1 MPSAEFDSL
10 DDMPSP
16 LPTELPPVAAEVAT
30 VNVVPAS
37 TPLRSRLVDNA
48 MTEIAMLA
56 MKIVQVN
63 AIVVEVSMVLG
74 IKKIIPIQAHI
85 EITIIGMLHRNPIPW
100 PIEPSSIATR
110 GTMAIARTA
119 MSKPG

>member
-1 MPSAEFDSL
+1 MPIPRA
-10 DDMPSP
+10 MY
-16 LPTELPPVAAEVAT
+16 AEVAT

-37 TPLRSRLVDNA
+37 TPLRSRFFDNA

-56 MKIVQVN
+56 MKIVQNN
-63 AIVVEVSMVLG
+63 AIVVEVSMMLG
-74 IKKIIPIQAHI
+74 IKKIVPIQAHI
-85 EITIIGMLHRNPIPW
+85 EIIIIAMLHRNPIPW
-100 PIEPSSIATR
+100 AIEPSSIATS